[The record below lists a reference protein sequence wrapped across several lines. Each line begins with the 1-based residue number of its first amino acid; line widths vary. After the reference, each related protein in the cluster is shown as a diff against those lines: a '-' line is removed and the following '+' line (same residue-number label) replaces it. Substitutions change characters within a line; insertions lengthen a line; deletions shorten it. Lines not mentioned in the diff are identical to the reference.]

1 MRGVPIA
8 GPVAAGVGAALLF
21 GIYVLAAGS
30 LQGDAE
36 LTAFSSGIFDMDVA
50 RVVVDLTSAEPP
62 LRASVHPLQ
71 KLLLAPLG
79 RALRATVMAGRPP
92 VDAARVLIAAF
103 AALQA
108 LAVGVLTFQLSGSS
122 REPGS
127 SRDSGRSRTAGW
139 LGGLVCGVS
148 FSSVLAASV
157 PESAVF
163 AGFAGTLPLLLLGSR
178 VTRRFSRGE
187 ALAWG
192 GLAAL
197 AAGLTVTQIFPWL
210 IAFGTRIARLPLGD
224 DATRPGAQIAL
235 ALVSGA
241 LLFAIGV
248 AVQAAQYP
256 GGEPISALKMV
267 DTEFAFT
274 RLGDL
279 TRTPVQHLL
288 RLVAP
293 FLLYDFVAPFPAYS
307 EFLVRDYGLTW
318 WSLSLEAAGLERWSA
333 AGLTLA
339 AVVLAGVALSATRL
353 RGAGVAF
360 TAPLLAVAS
369 QFALHLIY
377 GREYVLYSPHWHGIL
392 VAILVAAAWRGFPG
406 WRRILA
412 ACVALLAAGMLA
424 HNLAVMRVVYEEVEI
439 GLAVG
444 QRDASGAPLSP
455 GR

>member
-36 LTAFSSGIFDMDVA
+36 LIAFSSGIFDMDVA

-127 SRDSGRSRTAGW
+127 SRESGRSRTAGW

-192 GLAAL
+192 G
-197 AAGLTVTQIFPWL
+197 G
-210 IAFGTRIARLPLGD
+210 
-224 DATRPGAQIAL
+224 GA
-235 ALVSGA
+235 
-241 LLFAIGV
+241 
-248 AVQAAQYP
+248 
-256 GGEPISALKMV
+256 
-267 DTEFAFT
+267 
-274 RLGDL
+274 
-279 TRTPVQHLL
+279 
-288 RLVAP
+288 
-293 FLLYDFVAPFPAYS
+293 
-307 EFLVRDYGLTW
+307 
-318 WSLSLEAAGLERWSA
+318 SLSGGGPAK
-333 AGLTLA
+333 
-339 AVVLAGVALSATRL
+339 
-353 RGAGVAF
+353 
-360 TAPLLAVAS
+360 
-369 QFALHLIY
+369 
-377 GREYVLYSPHWHGIL
+377 
-392 VAILVAAAWRGFPG
+392 
-406 WRRILA
+406 RR
-412 ACVALLAAGMLA
+412 
-424 HNLAVMRVVYEEVEI
+424 
-439 GLAVG
+439 
-444 QRDASGAPLSP
+444 
-455 GR
+455 